1 MAVKAALSFLLD
13 LLFPPRC
20 IFCGQVIPP
29 GRAVCEKCA
38 AGIETLSG
46 AVSLNTGHAGNN
58 IPCTVLYAYDGKVR
72 DSIIRFKFGGE
83 KKNSVFYAENLS
95 ALIEK
100 SYGKDFFSTVTCV
113 PISSERKKSR
123 GYNQSELVAR
133 GVSSFSGI
141 PYSDCLIKIKDNPEQ
156 HFLSNSERKSNV
168 KGVYRL
174 SGTDIKD
181 KKVLLIDD
189 IVTTGSTISECAKV
203 LRSGGAEV
211 YCAAVALA
219 KMQY

>member
-1 MAVKAALSFLLD
+1 M
-13 LLFPPRC
+13 
-20 IFCGQVIPP
+20 
-29 GRAVCEKCA
+29 
-38 AGIETLSG
+38 
-46 AVSLNTGHAGNN
+46 
-58 IPCTVLYAYDGKVR
+58 
-72 DSIIRFKFGGE
+72 
-83 KKNSVFYAENLS
+83 
-95 ALIEK
+95 
-100 SYGKDFFSTVTCV
+100 

-133 GVSSFSGI
+133 GVSSFLGI
-141 PYSDCLIKIKDNPEQ
+141 PYSDCLVKIKDNPEQ
-156 HFLSNSERKSNV
+156 HFLSNSGRKSNV